1 MGADSPDASAVTEVR
16 VLHAAPVR
24 RSRLLSALLGLA
36 AAGALIGP
44 AGTLAASPAAAGK
57 LTISPQPNTP
67 DASPA
72 TQISI
77 VGVPRSQIHS
87 VRVTGQSSGPH
98 SGRLRS
104 YSHHRGASFVLDQQ
118 LTEGESVSVKICV
131 RRRKPIRYSF
141 TVATFGAKSPVLNL
155 PSTQPDKLDHFV
167 SEPGLIPPAITVNRS
182 SKRARGNGDVML
194 TPLPSPVVHPG
205 STTTVTI
212 RSVGPG
218 GPMIVDAAGN
228 LVWFRQLAPPE
239 VAANLRLQNFHGR
252 KVLTWWEGT
261 VTAAAFG
268 IGGGVIANHAY
279 NAIRV
284 VHAGN
289 GYGMDLHEFQLT
301 RDGDALFT
309 VYSPI
314 LVHLPGTPDGKL
326 SPLLDSIVQEVDVK
340 TGLVVWEWHA
350 YGHIPL
356 ETSQATP
363 QNSASY
369 DAFHFNAVQ
378 PLKHDRVLISARD
391 TSAVYK
397 VDRAS
402 GRILWTLG
410 GKGTDFRFGRGALFN
425 LQHDAH
431 MLSNGRISMF
441 DDEAGPPMFG
451 PYSRGLILQ
460 LNYRRHKATL
470 VRQFARSGS
479 TSAQSEGSLQRL
491 PGGNVF
497 VGYGS
502 EPFFSEF
509 SSRGKLLLD
518 ASLPVDDGSYRT
530 YRFPWTATPRTS
542 PALVAQRHGPSA
554 VSLYASW
561 NGATKVAKWRFLA
574 GQSAGSLSRV
584 ATVRKRSFETRVD
597 LDASAAV
604 FAVRAL
610 DSRGHV
616 IGRSTAVPAS

>member
-1 MGADSPDASAVTEVR
+1 MAVG
-16 VLHAAPVR
+16 
-24 RSRLLSALLGLA
+24 LLGPAGSLA
-36 AAGALIGP
+36 AAPDGE
-44 AGTLAASPAAAGK
+44 GK

-67 DASPA
+67 DASPS

-77 VGVPRSQIHS
+77 LGAPRPLIRS
-87 VRVTGQSSGPH
+87 VEVIGQASGAH
-98 SGRLRS
+98 SGHLRS
-104 YSHHRGASFVLDQQ
+104 YTRHRGASFVLDLP
-118 LTEGESVSVKICV
+118 LTQGESVSVDIRV
-131 RRRKPIRYSF
+131 RAHKPIRFAF
-141 TVATFGAKSPVLNL
+141 TVATLGSKSPVLNL
-155 PSTQPDKLDHFV
+155 PATQPDKLDHFV
-167 SEPGLIPPAITVNRS
+167 TEPSLTPPAITVNKT
-182 SKRARGNGDVML
+182 SKRARGNGAVML

-205 STTTVTI
+205 SSNTVTI
-212 RSVGPG
+212 KPVGPG
-218 GPMIVDAAGN
+218 GPMIVDGAGN
-228 LVWFRQLAPPE
+228 LVWFRQIAPPD
-239 VAANLRLQNFHGR
+239 VAANLRLQKFHGR
-252 KVLTWWEGT
+252 KVLTWWQGT

-268 IGGGVIANHAY
+268 MGGGVIANHAY

-289 GYGMDLHEFQLT
+289 GYPMDLHEFELT

-314 LVHLPGTPDGKL
+314 RVHLPGTPEGKL

-356 ETSQATP
+356 ESSQATP

-369 DAFHFNAVQ
+369 DAFHFNAIQ
-378 PLKHDRVLISARD
+378 ALSHDRVLISARD
-391 TSAVYK
+391 TSAIYD
-397 VDRAS
+397 VDRGS

-410 GKGTDFRFGRGALFN
+410 GKGSDFRFGPGALFN

-431 MLSNGRISMF
+431 MLRNGRISMF
-441 DDEAGPPMFG
+441 DDGAGPPMFN

-460 LNYRRHKATL
+460 LNQRRHKATL
-470 VRQFARSGS
+470 VREFARSTG

-497 VGYGS
+497 VGFGS

-518 ASLPVDDGSYRT
+518 ASLPADDGTYRT
-530 YRFPWTATPRTS
+530 YRFPWSATPKTR
-542 PALVAQRHGPSA
+542 PAVVAQRTGPST
-554 VSLYASW
+554 VSVYASW
-561 NGATKVAKWRFLA
+561 NGATRVAKWQVLA

-584 ATVRKRSFETRVD
+584 ATVRRHSFETRIDVQS
-597 LDASAAV
+597 SATV

-610 DSRGHV
+610 DSKGHAL
-616 IGRSTAVPAS
+616 GSSAAVPVS

>member
-1 MGADSPDASAVTEVR
+1 VRGRDAKKAAALLVTAASLV
-16 VLHAAPVR
+16 AAP
-24 RSRLLSALLGLA
+24 SA
-36 AAGALIGP
+36 AA
-44 AGTLAASPAAAGK
+44 K

-77 VGVPRSQIHS
+77 LGAPRRLIRS
-87 VRVTGQSSGPH
+87 VEVTGQASGAH
-98 SGRLRS
+98 SGHLRS
-104 YSHHRGASFVLDQQ
+104 YSRHRGASFVLDQP
-118 LTEGESVSVKICV
+118 LTQGESVSAEIRIKG
-131 RRRKPIRYSF
+131 RKPIRFSF
-141 TVATFGAKSPVLNL
+141 TVAIFGAKSPVLNL
-155 PSTQPDKLDHFV
+155 PATQPDKLDHFV
-167 SEPGLIPPAITVNRS
+167 TEPGLTPPTITVNRS
-182 SKRARGNGDVML
+182 SKRARGHGAVML

-218 GPMIVDAAGN
+218 GPMIVDGAGN
-228 LVWFRQLAPPE
+228 LVWFRQIAPPD
-239 VAANLRLQNFHGR
+239 VAANLRLQRFHGR
-252 KVLTWWEGT
+252 KVLTWWQGT

-268 IGGGVIANHAY
+268 MGGGVIANHAY
-279 NAIRV
+279 NVIRV

-289 GYGMDLHEFQLT
+289 GYPMDLHEFELT

-314 LVHLPGTPDGKL
+314 RVHLPGTPEGTL

-369 DAFHFNAVQ
+369 DAFHFNAIQ
-378 PLKHDRVLISARD
+378 ALSNDRVLISARD
-391 TSAVYK
+391 TSGIYD

-410 GKGTDFRFGRGALFN
+410 GKGSDFRFGPGALFN

-431 MLSNGRISMF
+431 MLRNGRISMF
-441 DDEAGPPMFG
+441 DDGAGPPMFN

-460 LNYRRHKATL
+460 LNRRRHKATL
-470 VRQFARSGS
+470 VREFARSTG

-497 VGYGS
+497 VGFGS

-518 ASLPVDDGSYRT
+518 ASLPADDGTYRT
-530 YRFPWTATPRTS
+530 YRFPWSATPRTR
-542 PALVAQRHGPSA
+542 PAVVAQRTGPSA
-554 VSLYASW
+554 ASVYASW
-561 NGATKVAKWRFLA
+561 NGATRVAKWQILA
-574 GQSAGSLSRV
+574 GQSAGSLSRI
-584 ATVRKRSFETRVD
+584 ATVRKRSFETRID
-597 LDASAAV
+597 LQSSATV

-610 DSRGHV
+610 DSN
-616 IGRSTAVPAS
+616 GRALGASPAVPVS